1 MTLPAPPWQ
10 RAARSRTAKPP
21 LSRDAI
27 VDAAMA
33 VLHKDGL
40 AGMTMRRVAQE
51 LNTGAASLYAHV
63 SNRDELEELVFDRI
77 LAEVPRPVPDP
88 ERWQEQLKQLMRDAV
103 SAFTRHPGS
112 ARLALGRVPFTPNA
126 LAHAEV
132 MIALL
137 RCGGVSDRTAA
148 FAVDLLSLYATATAF
163 EETIYIQRGMTEESV
178 RERFAQMREYLESL
192 PVDRFPNVVPS
203 GSSSGW
209 TS

>member
-27 VDAAMA
+27 VDAA
-33 VLHKDGL
+33 
-40 AGMTMRRVAQE
+40 
-51 LNTGAASLYAHV
+51 
-63 SNRDELEELVFDRI
+63 
-77 LAEVPRPVPDP
+77 
-88 ERWQEQLKQLMRDAV
+88 
-103 SAFTRHPGS
+103 
-112 ARLALGRVPFTPNA
+112 
-126 LAHAEV
+126 V

-148 FAVDLLSLYATATAF
+148 FAVDLLSLYATATAC

-192 PVDRFPNVVPS
+192 PVDRFPNVVSMVGPLL
-203 GSSSGW
+203 
-209 TS
+209 